1 MANLK
6 ISMQN
11 PDSKTRQRTENKMS
25 GMGFGLG
32 INSNFYHFSKKVAV
46 GTLATNP
53 ILCPAGSLGNA
64 CRFCSKL
71 LQYTF
76 VAD

>member
-46 GTLATNP
+46 GTLDAAISP
-53 ILCPAGSLGNA
+53 FPRGVDA
-64 CRFCSKL
+64 
-71 LQYTF
+71 
-76 VAD
+76 

>member
-1 MANLK
+1 
-6 ISMQN
+6 MQN

-46 GTLATNP
+46 GTLDAAISP
-53 ILCPAGSLGNA
+53 FPRGVDA
-64 CRFCSKL
+64 
-71 LQYTF
+71 
-76 VAD
+76 